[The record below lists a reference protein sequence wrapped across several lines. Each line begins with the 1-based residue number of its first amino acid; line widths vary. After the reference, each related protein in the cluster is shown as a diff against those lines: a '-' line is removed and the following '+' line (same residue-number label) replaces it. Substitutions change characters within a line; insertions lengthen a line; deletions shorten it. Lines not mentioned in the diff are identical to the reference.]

1 MLPGKKCP
9 WFPSDETG
17 AAITVH
23 RRGSG
28 DQSAR
33 VALNCQ
39 NDFAPSIR
47 NRGALQEGRASGRPG
62 PQARGGLSGT
72 LPPPLTREGR
82 AVWVWRFPRLRDLSQ
97 AALTVTAGERA
108 GVPRRGSQAPSDRA
122 PRHLRGGL
130 PSGRHP
136 VQPSRRTPFP
146 SPCLI
151 APDTG
156 SQTDPSPENRLH
168 GCRAALETP

>member
-1 MLPGKKCP
+1 MRREQQSLSTEGGAVTSLLVLHSIVRTILRLPSGI
-9 WFPSDETG
+9 
-17 AAITVH
+17 AALS
-23 RRGSG
+23 RK
-28 DQSAR
+28 A
-33 VALNCQ
+33 
-39 NDFAPSIR
+39 
-47 NRGALQEGRASGRPG
+47 G
-62 PQARGGLSGT
+62 PQGVQGRRPDGGLSGP

-82 AVWVWRFPRLRDLSQ
+82 AVWVWRFPPAAGSVP

-151 APDTG
+151 APDAG
-156 SQTDPSPENRLH
+156 SQTDPSPENRLQ